1 MPFIG
6 ESAALITAVLWSAT
20 AICFSEA
27 SNRVGPIYVNITRL
41 IFAIIFL
48 LITFLFLNI
57 RFDLSLHQVMN
68 LSISGFIGLVIG
80 DTFLFKAFKSI
91 GARLSMLIV
100 ALVPAMS
107 SLMAYIFLGE
117 RLSYWGIVGMFI
129 TIAGIMLVVLKREE
143 RPAVHYKIK
152 YAGIF
157 FAVIGAAGQ
166 AVGLIYAK
174 FAFNEGDINSFAATF
189 VRIFSAVIIIYPM
202 AAMTSR
208 FINPVKIFKNDKRAL
223 IFTAIGSFIGPFLG
237 ITFSLISIS
246 HTQVGIAATIMATV
260 PIIMLP
266 MVRFYYKEKLTWISI
281 LGAIIAVAGI
291 SVLSLFR

>member
-6 ESAALITAVLWSAT
+6 EIAALITAVFWSVT
-20 AICFSEA
+20 AICFSEG

-41 IFAIIFL
+41 IFAITFL

-57 RFDLSLHQVMN
+57 HINLSFHQIMN
-68 LSISGFIGLVIG
+68 LSISGIIGLIIG
-80 DTFLFKAFKSI
+80 DTYLFKAFKSI
-91 GARLSMLIV
+91 GARLSMLIM

-107 SLMAYIFLGE
+107 SLMAFLFLGE
-117 RLSYWGIVGMFI
+117 HISFWGITGMFI

-143 RPAVHYKIK
+143 KPAGHYKIK

-157 FAVIGAAGQ
+157 FALIGAAGQ

-174 FAFNEGDINSFAATF
+174 FAFNEGEINSFEATF
-189 VRIFSAVIIIYPM
+189 IRIFSALIILYPM
-202 AAMTSR
+202 AMMTSR
-208 FINPVKIFKNDKRAL
+208 FINPVKIFRNDKRAL
-223 IFTAIGSFIGPFLG
+223 VFTAIGSFFGPFLG

-246 HTQVGIAATIMATV
+246 HTQVGIASTIMATV

-266 MVRFYYKEKLTWISI
+266 MVHFYYKEKLTWISI
-281 LGAIIAVAGI
+281 FGAFIAVAGI

>member
-1 MPFIG
+1 MQFIG
-6 ESAALITAVLWSAT
+6 EFAALIAAILWSVT

-27 SNRVGPIYVNITRL
+27 SNRVGPIYVNIVRM

-48 LITFLFLNI
+48 IITFLFLNI
-57 RFDLSLHQVMN
+57 RFNMSLHQIIN
-68 LSISGFIGLVIG
+68 LAISGFIGLVIG

-91 GARLSMLIV
+91 GARLSMLIM

-107 SLMAYIFLGE
+107 SLMAFLFLGE
-117 RLSYWGIVGMFI
+117 RISYLGLIGMFI
-129 TIAGIMLVVLKREE
+129 TIAGIVLVILKREE
-143 RPAVHYKIK
+143 KPSGHYKIK

-157 FAVIGAAGQ
+157 FAIIGAAGQ

-174 FAFNEGDINSFAATF
+174 FAFNEGDINSFVATF
-189 VRIFSAVIIIYPM
+189 IRLFSAVIIIYPIAM
-202 AAMTSR
+202 MTSR
-208 FINPVKIFKNDKRAL
+208 FVNPVNIFRNDKRAL
-223 IFTAIGSFIGPFLG
+223 VFTAIGSFVGPFLG

-266 MVRFYYKEKLTWISI
+266 MVRIYYKEKLTWISI
-281 LGAIIAVAGI
+281 FGAFIAVAGI